1 MSKLLDDS
9 VSEMAKQM
17 PEDKRAEF
25 MAVMRKGIRVEYLER
40 AAIEAMVKIFTAQE
54 LNALADFYGSPVGKS
69 AMGKFGIYM
78 AEVMPALQQELIQ
91 AMGQART
98 R

>member
-1 MSKLLDDS
+1 
-9 VSEMAKQM
+9 
-17 PEDKRAEF
+17 
-25 MAVMRKGIRVEYLER
+25 
-40 AAIEAMVKIFTAQE
+40 MVKIFTAQE